1 MQEPEGRNAWT
12 IRHLAPCWL
21 RLKVAPRIAG
31 CRGCGLPQVLHT
43 ARPWSLRRLPL
54 AVINMQNSAC
64 NDTLQVSYSCR
75 LSLLW
80 GPAGEAL
87 GKALEHQPGAA
98 WPLVHATLAATQA
111 GFLSGADRGTAAL
124 NM

>member
-1 MQEPEGRNAWT
+1 VDVLPPGALLVAVEGCSSHHR
-12 IRHLAPCWL
+12 LPWL
-21 RLKVAPRIAG
+21 RASAGVAHRA
-31 CRGCGLPQVLHT
+31 
-43 ARPWSLRRLPL
+43 WSLRRLPL
-54 AVINMQNSAC
+54 AVINMQVSAC

-87 GKALEHQPGAA
+87 GKALEHQPGVA